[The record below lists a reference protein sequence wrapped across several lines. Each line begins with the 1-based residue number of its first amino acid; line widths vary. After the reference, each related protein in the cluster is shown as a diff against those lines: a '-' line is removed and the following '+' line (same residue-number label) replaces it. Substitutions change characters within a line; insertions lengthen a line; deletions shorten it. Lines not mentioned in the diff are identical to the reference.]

1 MESITRKAPVLAE
14 IAKFIADP
22 PNINERTLNHT
33 RSIFADTYGVAHS
46 GIFTP
51 AFELAMQSRQ
61 QLFGGQTI
69 PIWGT
74 DKKSSLLGATFYNAL
89 AISSTDFDEGHRKAV
104 GHPASLV
111 VPVAETLG
119 KYLDKP
125 FADVLRAIVVGYEIG
140 TRFSFARNKEK
151 ITTYSS
157 GRWGGLAAAAA
168 ASVLLEL
175 SVEKI
180 MHALSLATIL
190 SPAMLGGASDVSTGS
205 MSKEGVAWAAQ
216 SGLQSAL
223 LAGNGFVGPYL
234 FLDEEDDYH
243 RNLLLGSMGE
253 NWAINT
259 NYFKPYACCRWLHT
273 GIKASALLKEE
284 NGFDPHE
291 IERIE
296 IRVFDRVMKL
306 MSSKYPENPIQ
317 AQFHLPYVVACKL
330 LFDQVTPKQFTS
342 FYLKNNAILDLINK
356 IKLIPDKGYS
366 KIFPTDIPVSVT
378 IKLPGGQTLERELLN
393 APWDRNHHPTIE
405 QLKEKFLRQLGDD
418 GEAAWDEVMK
428 RS

>member
-1 MESITRKAPVLAE
+1 MEPITRKAPVLAE

-22 PNINERTLNHT
+22 PTINERTMNHT
-33 RSIFADTYGVAHS
+33 RRIFADTYGVAHS
-46 GIFTP
+46 GITTP

-61 QLFGGQTI
+61 QLFGGETI

-89 AISSTDFDEGHRKAV
+89 AVSSTDFDEGHRKAV

-111 VPVAETLG
+111 VPVAENLG

-125 FADVLRAIVVGYEIG
+125 FTEVLRAIVVGYEIG
-140 TRFSFARNKEK
+140 TRFSFARNKDK

-168 ASVLLEL
+168 ASVLLGL

-223 LAGNGFVGPYL
+223 LAENGFVGPYL
-234 FLDEEDDYH
+234 FLDQEDEFQ
-243 RNLLLGSMGE
+243 RNKLLDSLGE
-253 NWAINT
+253 NWSINS

-273 GIKASALLKEE
+273 GIKAAFELKGE
-284 NGFDPHE
+284 NKFDPHD
-291 IERIE
+291 IEKIE
-296 IRVFDRVMKL
+296 IRIFDRAFKL
-306 MSSKYPENPIQ
+306 ISSKYPENPIQ
-317 AQFHLPYVVACKL
+317 AQFHLPYVIACAL
-330 LFDQVTPKQFTS
+330 LFDQVAPKQFTA
-342 FYLKNNAILDLINK
+342 FYLKNTTIHNLINK
-356 IKLIPDKGYS
+356 IKMIPDKKYTN
-366 KIFPTDIPVSVT
+366 IFPTDIPVHMS
-378 IKLPGGQTLERELLN
+378 IRLPGDRVLEREVLN
-393 APWDRNHHPTIE
+393 APWDRNNHPDDE
-405 QLKEKFLRQLGDD
+405 HLKQKFVMQV
-418 GEAAWDEVMK
+418 GENGETAWNEIMG
-428 RS
+428 R